1 MQKEITREIEFRII
15 NDDELPP
22 IIVTKN
28 EDDMPKVMINAHH
41 RIWISLN
48 RGLIGGIFESLPT
61 KMTEIL
67 DAYLREQYGYEI
79 MDRGA

>member
-1 MQKEITREIEFRII
+1 MQKGITKEIEFRII
-15 NDDELPP
+15 DDEELPP
-22 IIVTKN
+22 IIITKN
-28 EDDMPKVMINAHH
+28 EDDMPKIMINAYH

-48 RGLIGGIFESLPT
+48 RGLIGGIFETLPT

-67 DAYLREQYGYEI
+67 DAYLREQYSYEI